1 MRQLLIIFTFL
12 LVFTVS
18 LTPAAMSAPEYPP
31 KPSKSED
38 TNPGKNPVEEIKKNT
53 KDENFYGNG
62 GYNARTP
69 YKDYNGG
76 FDGTAEA
83 ESIKMWFCGNNPFG
97 STSQGAGAYN
107 YLFDGRQSVNATAPG
122 KIDQSELRNSVIQKC
137 MKSEKYI
144 DWHTT
149 DTVYVVIFAPGF
161 NEDPFKT
168 DYIGNKQYNEIFCT
182 SDASPTVGMWKN
194 AGGREGASWGYQSWI
209 ADNGGKEFH
218 VSLYQNAGDYP
229 DGDFRNDKSKWD
241 TPSGFDWHG
250 GDYRTDGGKFSEG
263 TPGYMKWWSNHDN
276 AGLAAVKGVK
286 EIGSDTGVF
295 AGSVSLV
302 GIKRFMALPEK
313 YSFGVTNGEYNKQFT
328 SGSDRSLTTA
338 IGSKIC
344 SVQTDRTGA
353 FTIAWE
359 YSEDKY
365 VSKTAYYTMKEGEV
379 KFGDDI
385 VTMDQQVSVVL
396 SDRDVSSRPW
406 DSTPVEVKVWSDSD
420 QGGIDIDLRH
430 ERDWWVMQADD
441 QTFYGSLFL
450 SSTESSRDME
460 TSGKGGIRCYKGEC
474 YERGSAILHAQP
486 GDHIYV
492 HYKDYTLPKPYG
504 IDGCAMNS
512 ADFTIDDE
520 PNKCDHIDI
529 YNFAKVK
536 EATPLS
542 QVGLRSASILP
553 YEKPEIQEFNTIH
566 DDLVIQ
572 KRALNLEEL
581 RVEKMGYDATD
592 DNMKKY
598 SIKYETIISKIND
611 LEHTALTLKQRLND
625 HNSPNSSKTFVENDN
640 VYITGTFVSTS
651 YAQNQFI
658 FVAQAEHVES
668 GIIESVEFSPK
679 TNITKKSSVD
689 VQLNWE
695 PKSSGDYI
703 LKLYVLDATSMGAV
717 LKNPIV
723 NHIFVE
729 PTNSNL
735 ASSSETKNN

>member
-1 MRQLLIIFTFL
+1 MKQLLIAFTFL

-18 LTPAAMSAPEYPP
+18 LTPAVLAAPDYPP
-31 KPSKSED
+31 EPSKSED
-38 TNPGKNPVEEIKKNT
+38 VNESKNPVDEITKNT
-53 KDENFYGNG
+53 KDENYYGKG
-62 GYNARTP
+62 GYNQRTP
-69 YKDYNGG
+69 YDNYNGG

-161 NEDPFKT
+161 NEDPLKT

-209 ADNGGKEFH
+209 ADNGGADFH
-218 VSLYQNAGDYP
+218 SSIYSAYKKDPVP
-229 DGDFRNDKSKWD
+229 
-241 TPSGFDWHG
+241 P
-250 GDYRTDGGKFSEG
+250 TDPTTSEG
-263 TPGYMKWWSNHDN
+263 GNTHFEADRTNWNNDFYPGYMAWWSNHDN

-295 AGSVSLV
+295 AGTVSLV

-313 YSFGVTNGEYNKQFT
+313 YSFGVVNGEYNKQFT

-406 DSTPVEVKVWSDSD
+406 DSTPIEVKVWSDSD

-450 SSTESSRDME
+450 SSTESSRDMD
-460 TSGKGGIRCYKGEC
+460 TSGKGGIRCYQGEC

-486 GDHIYV
+486 GDYIYV

-504 IDGCAMNS
+504 IDGCAMDS
-512 ADFTIDDE
+512 ADWTIDTE
-520 PNKCDHIDI
+520 PNDCDHIDI

-536 EATPLS
+536 EAKPLS
-542 QVGLRSASILP
+542 EVGLRSVSILP
-553 YEKPEIQEFNTIH
+553 YEKPDIQELNDIN
-566 DDLVIQ
+566 DDLNTQ
-572 KRALNLEEL
+572 KRALKLEQARIL
-581 RVEKMGYDATD
+581 KMGYESTD
-592 DNMKKY
+592 ENMKEH
-598 SIKYETIISKIND
+598 SNKYEVIMKKIND
-611 LEHTALTLKQRLND
+611 LEHTAQTLKQRLD
-625 HNSPNSSKTFVENDN
+625 QHNSQNSSKTFVENEQ
-640 VYITGTFVSTS
+640 VFITGTFMSTS
-651 YAQNQFI
+651 YAPNQFV
-658 FVAQAEHVES
+658 FVAQAENVEK
-668 GIIESVEFSPK
+668 GIIEYVEFSTK
-679 TNITKKSSVD
+679 TNITKKSFVD

-695 PKSSGDYI
+695 PASSGDYI
-703 LKLYVLDATSMGAV
+703 LKLYVLDATTLGAV
-717 LKNPIV
+717 LKDPVV
-723 NHIFVE
+723 NHIYVE
-729 PTNSNL
+729 PAKSNL
-735 ASSSETKNN
+735 ASGPEIRNN